1 MTAPIARIFLRYL
14 SGILIA
20 RGLLSESDG
29 AAFGMDPDVLS
40 LVEAGLG
47 LALSAATELWY
58 AAARRFGWEK

>member
-1 MTAPIARIFLRYL
+1 MSAPIARILLRYL

-29 AAFGMDPDVLS
+29 AAFGMDPDILS
-40 LVEAGLG
+40 LIEAGLG

-58 AAARRFGWEK
+58 VAARRLGWER